1 MRTYLK
7 TSATTGRKLSMAMS
21 AVAILSIVSLSSV
34 VQSTDAK
41 AYACKSY
48 PTQAVG
54 VRKLKFKAKTVS
66 RLGWRNNVKSQ
77 FGMPWSVWNIAK
89 AKQIHCVKISA
100 GGTMKW
106 RCLTSAKPCLYVV
119 Q

>member
-1 MRTYLK
+1 MKTYLK
-7 TSATTGRKLSMAMS
+7 MGAATGRKLSMVMS
-21 AVAILSIVSLSSV
+21 AVAVLSIVSLSTV
-34 VQSTDAK
+34 VPSSDAK

-77 FGMPWSVWNIAK
+77 LGLPWSVWNIAK
-89 AKQIHCVKISA
+89 AKQTRCVKISA